1 VPWKTLAYHRLF
13 DSRIVSENRGKLPW
27 IKANHLT
34 SYEVCITISASVK
47 PGKNTKDRES
57 VRPGE
62 TLRSE
67 FLEPLE
73 MSANALAIELRAP
86 ANRIQGILTGK
97 RGITADTALRLAQ
110 YFGNTPEFWMNLQQ
124 NYELEQARR
133 GIFGEIEKI
142 PRRPPGQE
150 VRKQQ
155 ELKWRGR

>member
-1 VPWKTLAYHRLF
+1 LTLYDA
-13 DSRIVSENRGKLPW
+13 
-27 IKANHLT
+27 
-34 SYEVCITISASVK
+34 CITISASVK
-47 PGKNTKDRES
+47 PGKNTKDREPL
-57 VRPGE
+57 RPGE
-62 TLRSE
+62 ILRTE
-67 FLEPLE
+67 FLEPLG
-73 MSANALAIELRAP
+73 MSANALAIELRVP

-133 GIFGEIEKI
+133 EIFGEIEKI

-150 VRKQQ
+150 LRRER